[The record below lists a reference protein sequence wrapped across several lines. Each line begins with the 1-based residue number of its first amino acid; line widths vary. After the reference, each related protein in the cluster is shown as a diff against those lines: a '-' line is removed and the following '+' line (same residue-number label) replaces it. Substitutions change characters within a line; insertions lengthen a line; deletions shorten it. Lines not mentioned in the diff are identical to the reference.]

1 MTAKYFLTI
10 SVLFCSILA
19 HAQEYATVYFYRSA
33 SIKGAAINYNI
44 YDDTVLIGKMTPGQV
59 LMYYAKPGDRQFI
72 AKMESQSTALITLEA
87 GKSYFVECGV
97 SVGVVVGNP
106 TMRQVTAHRGIPA
119 IAKINPNLKI
129 NKEQLAEFTMDETQ
143 FKSDTVRALSN
154 LFERKRKGG
163 NTRGVVFLIWGV
175 AGLAA
180 GDPAVLPGVI
190 TLGVISATGFAQASK
205 FNGENLDRT
214 VKDYQ
219 SGKPLSPKIK
229 KKFKE
234 KDFN

>member
-1 MTAKYFLTI
+1 MPPKCRLALVFSFLSFI
-10 SVLFCSILA
+10 A

-33 SIKGAAINYNI
+33 SLKGGAINYNI

-72 AKMESQSTALITLEA
+72 AKMESKSTALMTVEA
-87 GKSYFVECGV
+87 GKSYFVECSV
-97 SVGVVVGNP
+97 SIGVVVGNP
-106 TMRQVTAHRGIPA
+106 TMRQVTSQRGVPA
-119 IAKINPNLKI
+119 VAKINPNLKI
-129 NKEQLAEFTMDETQ
+129 NMEQLAEFTMDETQ

-163 NTRGVVFLIWGV
+163 KTRGVIFLIWGV

-190 TLGVISATGFAQASK
+190 TVGIISATGFSQASK
-205 FNGENLDRT
+205 YKAENLT
-214 VKDYQ
+214 LVVKDYQ

-229 KKFKE
+229 SKFKE
-234 KDFN
+234 KDFK

>member
-1 MTAKYFLTI
+1 MPTKSLLVLAVSFLSFI
-10 SVLFCSILA
+10 A

-33 SIKGAAINYNI
+33 SLKGAAINYNI
-44 YDDTVLIGKMTPGQV
+44 YDDTVLIGKMPPGQV
-59 LMYYAKPGDRQFI
+59 LMYYAKPGERQFI
-72 AKMESQSTALITLEA
+72 AKMESQSTALMTVEA

-106 TMRQVTAHRGIPA
+106 TMRQVTSQRGIPA

-129 NKEQLAEFTMDETQ
+129 NIAQLGDFEMDETE

-163 NTRGVVFLIWGV
+163 KTRGVIFLIWGV

-190 TLGVISATGFAQASK
+190 TLGVISATGFSQAGK
-205 FNGENLDRT
+205 YKAENLAPL

-219 SGKPLSPKIK
+219 SGKPLPPKIK

-234 KDFN
+234 KDFK

>member
-1 MTAKYFLTI
+1 MNPKHLVTLM
-10 SVLFCSILA
+10 VLFCSILA

-33 SIKGAAINYNI
+33 SLKGAAINYNI

-72 AKMESQSTALITLEA
+72 AKMESKSIALMTVDA

-97 SVGVVVGNP
+97 SIGVVVGNP
-106 TMRQVTAHRGIPA
+106 TMRQVSSQRGIPA

-129 NKEQLAEFTMDETQ
+129 NTAQLAEFTLDETE

-163 NTRGVVFLIWGV
+163 KTRGVVFLIWGV

-190 TLGVISATGFAQASK
+190 TLGVISATGFSQASK
-205 FNGENLDRT
+205 YNGDYLDLL
-214 VKDYQ
+214 VKEYQ
-219 SGKPLSPKIK
+219 GGKPLPPKIK
-229 KKFKE
+229 SKFKE
-234 KDFN
+234 KDFR

>member
-1 MTAKYFLTI
+1 MNPKHLLTLVI
-10 SVLFCSILA
+10 LFGSILTQ
-19 HAQEYATVYFYRSA
+19 AQEYATVYFYRSA
-33 SIKGAAINYNI
+33 SLKGAAINYNI

-72 AKMESQSTALITLEA
+72 AKMESKSTALMTVEA

-97 SVGVVVGNP
+97 SVGIVVGNP
-106 TMRQVTAHRGIPA
+106 TMRQVTSQRGIPA

-129 NKEQLAEFTMDETQ
+129 NTAQLGDFKMDETE

-163 NTRGVVFLIWGV
+163 YVRGAVFLAWGV
-175 AGLAA
+175 AGLIVGGPEA
-180 GDPAVLPGVI
+180 LPGVVVV
-190 TLGVISATGFAQASK
+190 GVISATGFSQAGKYKADVLS
-205 FNGENLDRT
+205 E
-214 VKDYQ
+214 VIKDYK
-219 SGKPLSPKIK
+219 SGKPLPLKIK

-234 KDFN
+234 KDFK